1 MKVVYLLYLF
11 VFPGLLFTAILGLVA
26 GWLDRKVSARFQYR
40 VGPPFFQNFN
50 DLFKLLTKETI
61 LIRDTMS
68 GVFIAAPL
76 AALAML
82 AVVSALVGVPLF
94 FGTGFGGDLIVV
106 MYLLM
111 LFSVMVVLGG
121 ASTGNVFSSLG
132 AGREI
137 KLLLADE
144 LAFILVC
151 LVAVIKT
158 GYTLRFDAILAHQA
172 GHGAIAGSISGTIAL
187 VIGLLCVQAKMTLP
201 PFHIPDAET
210 EIVGGPFMEYGGP
223 LLAFW
228 KLGHFMMYVI
238 FPFLLVLLF
247 LGGFKLQGLGI
258 LWALLKYLGIIVVM
272 IIIKNTNPRLRID
285 TAISFFWKVA
295 SPLAF
300 LAVVLAV
307 LGV

>member
-1 MKVVYLLYLF
+1 MKAVFLLYLF
-11 VFPGLLFTAILGLVA
+11 VFPGFLFTAVLGLLA
-26 GWLDRKVSARFQYR
+26 GWLDRKVSARFQFR
-40 VGPPFFQNFN
+40 VGPPFLQNFN
-50 DLFKLLTKETI
+50 DLFKLFSKETI
-61 LIRDTMS
+61 LVRD
-68 GVFIAAPL
+68 GVPRVFIAAPL

-82 AVVSALVGVPLF
+82 AVVSTLVGLPLF
-94 FGTGFGGDLIVV
+94 FGAGFGGDLIVV

-111 LFSVMVVLGG
+111 LFSVMVALGG
-121 ASTGNVFSSLG
+121 ASTGNVYSSLG

-151 LVAVIKT
+151 LVAVIKA
-158 GYTLRFDAILAHQA
+158 GYTLRLDAILAHQE
-172 GHGAIAGSISGTIAL
+172 GHGAVAGSLSGVIAL
-187 VIGLLCVQAKMTLP
+187 VIGLLCIQAKMTLP
-201 PFHIPDAET
+201 PFHIPEAET
-210 EIVGGPFMEYGGP
+210 EVVEGPFMEYGGP

-228 KLGHFMMYVI
+228 KLGHFMMYVV
-238 FPFLLVLLF
+238 FPFLLILLF
-247 LGGFKLQGLGI
+247 LGGFKLQGPGI
-258 LWALLKYLGIIVVM
+258 LWAVLKYLGIVVVM

>member
-11 VFPGLLFTAILGLVA
+11 VFPGLLFTAVLGLLA

-151 LVAVIKT
+151 LVAVIKA
-158 GYTLRFDAILAHQA
+158 GYTLRFDAILAYQA
-172 GHGAIAGSISGTIAL
+172 GHGAVAGSISGTIAL

-210 EIVGGPFMEYGGP
+210 EVVGGPFMEYGGP

-247 LGGFKLQGLGI
+247 LGGFKLQGPGI

>member
-1 MKVVYLLYLF
+1 MKIVYLFYLF
-11 VFPGLLFTAILGLVA
+11 VFPGLLFTAVLGLLV
-26 GWLDRKVSARFQYR
+26 GWLDRKVSARFQFR

-61 LIRDTMS
+61 LIRDTLS
-68 GVFIAAPL
+68 GVFGAAPL

-82 AVVSALVGVPLF
+82 AVVAALVGVPLF
-94 FGTGFGGDLIVV
+94 FATGFGGDLVVV

-111 LFSVMVVLGG
+111 LFSIAVVLGG

-151 LVAVIKT
+151 LVAVIKA
-158 GYTLRFDAILAHQA
+158 GYTLQFDEILAYQA
-172 GHGAIAGSISGTIAL
+172 GHGAFAGSVSGAIAL

-210 EIVGGPFMEYGGP
+210 EVVEGPFMEYGGP

-258 LWALLKYLGIIVVM
+258 LWALLKYLGIVVVM

-285 TAISFFWKVA
+285 TAVFFFWKVA

>member
-11 VFPGLLFTAILGLVA
+11 VFPGLLFTAVLGLLA

-151 LVAVIKT
+151 LVAVIKA
-158 GYTLRFDAILAHQA
+158 GYTLRFDAILAYQA
-172 GHGAIAGSISGTIAL
+172 EHGAVAGSVSGTIAL

-210 EIVGGPFMEYGGP
+210 EVVGGPFMEYGGP

-228 KLGHFMMYVI
+228 TLGHFMMYVI

>member
-11 VFPGLLFTAILGLVA
+11 VFPGLLFTAVLGLLA

-210 EIVGGPFMEYGGP
+210 EVVGGPFMEYGGP

>member
-1 MKVVYLLYLF
+1 
-11 VFPGLLFTAILGLVA
+11 
-26 GWLDRKVSARFQYR
+26 
-40 VGPPFFQNFN
+40 
-50 DLFKLLTKETI
+50 
-61 LIRDTMS
+61 
-68 GVFIAAPL
+68 
-76 AALAML
+76 
-82 AVVSALVGVPLF
+82 VPLF

-158 GYTLRFDAILAHQA
+158 GYTLRFDAILAYQA
-172 GHGAIAGSISGTIAL
+172 GHGAVAGSISGTIAL

-210 EIVGGPFMEYGGP
+210 EVVGGPFMEYGGP

>member
-1 MKVVYLLYLF
+1 MKIVYLLYLF
-11 VFPGLLFTAILGLVA
+11 VFPGLLFTAVLGLLV
-26 GWLDRKVSARFQYR
+26 GWVDRKVSARFQFR
-40 VGPPFFQNFN
+40 VGPPLFQNFS
-50 DLFKLLTKETI
+50 DLFKLFTKETI
-61 LIRDTMS
+61 LVREGVS
-68 GVFIAAPL
+68 WVFIAAPL
-76 AALAML
+76 IAVAML
-82 AVVSALVGVPLF
+82 GGVSALIGVPLV
-94 FGTGFGGDLIVV
+94 FGLSFGGDLIVV
-106 MYLLM
+106 MYLFM
-111 LFSVMVVLGG
+111 LFSVVTVLGG
-121 ASTGNVFSSLG
+121 ASTGNVYSSLG
-132 AGREI
+132 ASREI
-137 KLLLADE
+137 KLLMADE

-151 LVAVIKT
+151 LVAVIKA
-158 GYTLRFDAILAHQA
+158 GYALRFDAILAHQA
-172 GHGAIAGSISGTIAL
+172 EHGAVAGSISGIIAL
-187 VIGLLCVQAKMTLP
+187 VVGLLCIQAKIALP

-238 FPFLLVLLF
+238 FPFFLILLF

-285 TAISFFWKVA
+285 TAVSFFWKVA

-300 LAVVLAV
+300 LAVILAV

>member
-1 MKVVYLLYLF
+1 MKLVYFAYVF
-11 VFPGLLFTAILGLVA
+11 VFPGLLFTAVVGLLA
-26 GWLDRKVSARFQYR
+26 GWLDRKVSARFQFR

-50 DLFKLLTKETI
+50 DLFKLFTKETI
-61 LIRDTMS
+61 LVRGTMS

-82 AVVSALVGVPLF
+82 AVVSVLIGVPLF
-94 FGTGFGGDLIVV
+94 FGTGFGGDLVVV

-151 LVAVIKT
+151 LVAIIKA
-158 GYTLRFDAILAHQA
+158 GYTLRFDAILAYQA
-172 GHGAIAGSISGTIAL
+172 EHGALAGSISGIVAL
-187 VIGLLCVQAKMTLP
+187 IIGLLCVQAKMTLP
-201 PFHIPDAET
+201 PFHIPEAET
-210 EIVGGPFMEYGGP
+210 EIVEGPLMEYGGP

-258 LWALLKYLGIIVVM
+258 LWALLKYLGIVVVM

-300 LAVVLAV
+300 LAVILAV
-307 LGV
+307 IGV

>member
-1 MKVVYLLYLF
+1 MKLVYLLYLF
-11 VFPGLLFTAILGLVA
+11 VFPGLLFTAVLGLLV
-26 GWLDRKVSARFQYR
+26 GWIDRKVSARFQFR
-40 VGPPFFQNFN
+40 VGPPLFQNFN
-50 DLFKLLTKETI
+50 DLFKLFTKETI
-61 LIRDTMS
+61 LIRDGIS
-68 GVFIAAPL
+68 WVFIAAPL
-76 AALAML
+76 AAVAML
-82 AVVSALVGVPLF
+82 AVVSALIGVPLF
-94 FGTGFGGDLIVV
+94 FGPGFGGDLIVV

-111 LFSVMVVLGG
+111 LFSVLVVLGG
-121 ASTGNVFSSLG
+121 TSTGNVYSSLG
-132 AGREI
+132 GGREI
-137 KLLLADE
+137 KLLMADE

-151 LVAVIKT
+151 LVAIIKA
-158 GYTLRFDAILAHQA
+158 GYTLRFDAILAYQA
-172 GHGAIAGSISGTIAL
+172 EHGAVAGSVSGIIAL
-187 VIGLLCVQAKMTLP
+187 IIGLLCIQAKMTLP
-201 PFHIPDAET
+201 PFHIPEAET
-210 EIVGGPFMEYGGP
+210 EVVGGPLMEYSGP

-285 TAISFFWKVA
+285 TALSFFWKIA

>member
-1 MKVVYLLYLF
+1 MRATYLLYLF
-11 VFPGLLFTAILGLVA
+11 IFPGLLFTAVLGLLA
-26 GWLDRKVSARFQYR
+26 GWLDRKVSARFQFR
-40 VGPPFFQNFN
+40 VGPPLFQNFN

-82 AVVSALVGVPLF
+82 TIISALVGVPLF
-94 FGTGFGGDLIVV
+94 FRTSFGGDLIVV

-111 LFSVMVVLGG
+111 LFSVLIVLGG

-151 LVAVIKT
+151 LVAVIKA
-158 GYTLRFDAILAHQA
+158 GYTLRFNEILAYQA
-172 GHGAIAGSISGTIAL
+172 EQGAIAGSVSGTMAL
-187 VIGLLCVQAKMTLP
+187 VIGLLCIQAKMTLP
-201 PFHIPDAET
+201 PFHIPEAET
-210 EIVGGPFMEYGGP
+210 ELAEGPLIDYGGP

-238 FPFLLVLLF
+238 FPFLLILLF

-258 LWALLKYLGIIVVM
+258 LWALLKYLAIVVVM